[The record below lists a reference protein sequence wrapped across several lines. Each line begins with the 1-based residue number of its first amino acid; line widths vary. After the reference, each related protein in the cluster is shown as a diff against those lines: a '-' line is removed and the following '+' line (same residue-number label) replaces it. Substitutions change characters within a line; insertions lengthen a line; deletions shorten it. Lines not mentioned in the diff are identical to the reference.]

1 MDVVGDI
8 LARDRRSRDTALV
21 TPDGRERTYRDL
33 ITNAHKAANVLR
45 YLGAREG
52 ATVAVSPAP
61 GLHAIL
67 GFLGAAGIGAPVRF
81 DPAAGIERGD
91 RVVLVDVADEATTE
105 PAPGTS
111 LAVFGG
117 APARPE
123 TTHWEQELWSENPGM
138 PPSGIGP
145 DDPVLR
151 GGWRDEPDGGDDGS
165 GGGGDGSGGGG
176 DGSGGGGDG
185 SGGGDDSPDGDGDV
199 SHRALL
205 DAAASVV
212 DEHGLGPDDEVVLRG
227 DLADSRALAAGVV
240 APLAAGA
247 TAVLAGEET
256 GDSETAVAGDD
267 EPTVAVA
274 EEGSDPRPVALPA
287 VGDR

>member
-8 LARDRRSRDTALV
+8 LARDRRSRDIALV

-33 ITNAHKAANVLR
+33 ITNAYKAANVLR

-52 ATVAVSPAP
+52 STVAVEPAP
-61 GLHAIL
+61 GLHTTL
-67 GFLGAAGIGAPVRF
+67 GLLGAAGLGAPVRF

-91 RVVLVDVADEATTE
+91 RVVLVRVADESTTE

-117 APARPE
+117 PPERPE

-138 PPSGIGP
+138 PPSAVGP

-151 GGWRDEPDGGDDGS
+151 GAE
-165 GGGGDGSGGGG
+165 GGDGSR
-176 DGSGGGGDG
+176 DAA
-185 SGGGDDSPDGDGDV
+185 PDGIGDV
-199 SHRALL
+199 SHRQLL

-212 DEHGLGPDDEVVLRG
+212 DEHGLGPGDRVVLRG
-227 DLADSRALAAGVV
+227 GLAEPRALAAGVV
-240 APLAAGA
+240 APLAVGA
-247 TAVLAGEET
+247 TAVLAGDGE
-256 GDSETAVAGDD
+256 SED
-267 EPTVAVA
+267 EPTATVEWAGGDA
-274 EEGSDPRPVALPA
+274 RPVALPPL
-287 VGDR
+287 GGR